1 LDFGLVAYLLST
13 LAFCET
19 WQIASIGKDSR
30 NLIIFTE
37 RSAVLN
43 DKLVLFCGFPQPFWL
58 IQTWENLSVLNPHQ
72 IR

>member
-1 LDFGLVAYLLST
+1 LDCGLVAYLLST

-43 DKLVLFCGFPQPFWL
+43 DKLV
-58 IQTWENLSVLNPHQ
+58 
-72 IR
+72 